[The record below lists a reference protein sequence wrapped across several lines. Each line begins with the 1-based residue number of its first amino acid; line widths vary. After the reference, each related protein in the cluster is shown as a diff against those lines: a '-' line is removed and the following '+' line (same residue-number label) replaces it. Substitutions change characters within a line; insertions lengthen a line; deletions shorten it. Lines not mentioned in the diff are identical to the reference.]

1 MAAGVGFCACART
14 ARVTETS
21 ARALC
26 VSSISL
32 RRSNASAST
41 PPPRANRTMGATR
54 NRPSMPRA
62 SGEPVSRYSCHTTAT
77 CCIWVPVSETSW
89 PASSRRKSRD
99 RSATSLP
106 VGAGR
111 TAPFTSRLV
120 AADRAALRFQ
130 TAGGVTCTSDPRAGA
145 LHRSA
150 LDAAFVR
157 GQLRLH
163 PFRPTDVQLLAEEP
177 ELCQL
182 QSGLGPDVS
191 VLVPAV
197 HDERLVARELA
208 RQLLQLVERDADR
221 ALDVGLGER
230 VAGARIEQHDLVRS
244 RLLLHPVD
252 HALLLG
258 LGAQLGREE
267 LPVGTNVVR

>member
-1 MAAGVGFCACART
+1 MAAGVVFCACAST
-14 ARVTETS
+14 ASVTETS
-21 ARALC
+21 ARALW

-32 RRSNASAST
+32 RRSNASASM
-41 PPPRANRTMGATR
+41 PPPAADGA
-54 NRPSMPRA
+54 A
-62 SGEPVSRYSCHTTAT
+62 PV
-77 CCIWVPVSETSW
+77 
-89 PASSRRKSRD
+89 
-99 RSATSLP
+99 
-106 VGAGR
+106 
-111 TAPFTSRLV
+111 TSRL
-120 AADRAALRFQ
+120 
-130 TAGGVTCTSDPRAGA
+130 DPGAGA

-208 RQLLQLVERDADR
+208 RHLLQLVERDADR

-258 LGAQLGREE
+258 FRAQLGREE
-267 LPVGTNVVR
+267 LPVGTDVVR

>member
-1 MAAGVGFCACART
+1 MAAGVVFCACAST
-14 ARVTETS
+14 ASVTETS
-21 ARALC
+21 ARALW

-41 PPPRANRTMGATR
+41 PPPRANRTTGATR

-62 SGEPVSRYSCHTTAT
+62 SGEPVSRYSCQTTAT
-77 CCIWVPVSETSW
+77 CCIWVPVSETTW

-106 VGAGR
+106 PAAAG
-111 TAPFTSRLV
+111 
-120 AADRAALRFQ
+120 RAALRFQ
-130 TAGGVTCTSDPRAGA
+130 TGGGVTCTSGPGAGA

-191 VLVPAV
+191 VLVPAIR
-197 HDERLVARELA
+197 DERLVARELF
-208 RQLLQLVERDADR
+208 RHLLQLVERDADR
-221 ALDVGLGER
+221 ALDVALGEGI
-230 VAGARIEQHDLVRS
+230 AGARVEQHHLARS

-252 HALLLG
+252 HALFLAFR
-258 LGAQLGREE
+258 AQLGREE
-267 LPVGTNVVR
+267 LAVGTDVVR

>member
-1 MAAGVGFCACART
+1 MAAGVVFCACAST
-14 ARVTETS
+14 ASVTETS
-21 ARALC
+21 ARALW

-32 RRSNASAST
+32 RPSNASAST

-106 VGAGR
+106 VGADRAAPRTSDRGSSGR
-111 TAPFTSRLV
+111 GPARSFTSRLH
-120 AADRAALRFQ
+120 
-130 TAGGVTCTSDPRAGA
+130 PRAGA

-163 PFRPTDVQLLAEEP
+163 PFRPTDVELLAEEP

-221 ALDVGLGER
+221 ALDVGLGEC

-258 LGAQLGREE
+258 FRAQLGREE

>member
-1 MAAGVGFCACART
+1 MAAGVVFCACAST
-14 ARVTETS
+14 ASVTETS

-54 NRPSMPRA
+54 NSPSMPRA
-62 SGEPVSRYSCHTTAT
+62 SGEPVSRYNCHTTAT
-77 CCIWVPVSETSW
+77 CCIWVPVSETTW

-106 VGAGR
+106 LAAADGA
-111 TAPFTSRLV
+111 APVTSRL
-120 AADRAALRFQ
+120 
-130 TAGGVTCTSDPRAGA
+130 DPGAGA

-191 VLVPAV
+191 VLVPAIR
-197 HDERLVARELA
+197 DERLVARELA

-221 ALDVGLGER
+221 ALDVGLGEC

-258 LGAQLGREE
+258 VGAQLGREE